1 MYVFKA
7 IITIL
12 LVGWGALLVPSSAQD
27 MKVSLKSDSTF
38 FAAEEEAKTFKGFDV
53 DTSKINVINMAFQ
66 LAQDVVAASTNDD
79 AITNSLSTKSYFRQR
94 ADLVL
99 SSALPE
105 RTNVYATI
113 SFMNTEEGAHSTNSS
128 LVITNLEIEHYFKNN
143 MKFRIGRLC
152 NSVSE
157 SQFFGRI
164 ALEES
169 SAHML
174 GRKIFINDAIEWD
187 GRFRAN
193 GKGVFFVGL
202 KPVFKPVN
210 LKAFYAGMHHPLKNG
225 WQMHT
230 IVSLNRMFEED
241 LSATVPDFEGKDVY
255 FSYEAEVAHKT
266 TTSSVFLNAGGNIGS
281 LGMIPHTS
289 GPFDILKQARP
300 IVSRKGDSFK
310 ETFMA
315 STGLRLYP
323 ARMYPKSIFKQVGVE
338 AEMQGALTS
347 KFTALN
353 VCAYCKIG
361 ITQRLIL
368 SYFCTPEFIW
378 QYTNAD
384 RPSYMGAVVHF
395 LRLSVTVGKPGRM
408 FM

>member
-1 MYVFKA
+1 MFARKA
-7 IITIL
+7 FILML
-12 LVGWGALLVPSSAQD
+12 LVGWGTLSVPSSAQD
-27 MKVSLKSDSTF
+27 IKLTMKADSTF
-38 FAAEEEAKTFKGFDV
+38 NAAYDEAKTFKGFDV
-53 DTSKINVINMAFQ
+53 DTSKVNVINLAFQ
-66 LAQDVVAASTNDD
+66 VAQDLAVAN
-79 AITNSLSTKSYFRQR
+79 TNSSDVTDALASKSYFRQR

-105 RTNVYATI
+105 RTNVYATV
-113 SFMNTEEGAHSTNSS
+113 SFLNTEAGASS
-128 LVITNLEIEHYFKNN
+128 KASVVVTNLEIEHYFRNN

-164 ALEES
+164 ALEET

-174 GRKIFINDAIEWD
+174 GRKIFINDAFEWD
-187 GRFRAN
+187 GRFRVN

-202 KPVFKPVN
+202 KPIFKPFN
-210 LKAFYAGMHHPLKNG
+210 LKAFYAGMHHPFKNG

-230 IVSLNRMFEED
+230 IVSLNRMFEDE
-241 LSATVPDFEGKDVY
+241 LQSTVPDFTGKDVF

-266 TTSSVFLNAGGNIGS
+266 STHSVFLNVGGNVGS

-289 GPFDILKQARP
+289 GPYDILRQARP
-300 IVSRKGDSFK
+300 IVTRKGDSFT
-310 ETFMA
+310 ETFIP
-315 STGLRLYP
+315 STGFRIYP
-323 ARMYPKSIFKQVGVE
+323 AKINPKNIFKQVGLE
-338 AEMQGALTS
+338 AEVQGALTS

-361 ITQRLIL
+361 ITRRLIL

-378 QYTNAD
+378 QDCNPGK
-384 RPSYMGAVVHF
+384 PSFMGGVVNF
-395 LRLSVTVGKPGRM
+395 LRLNVTVGKPGRM

>member
-1 MYVFKA
+1 MFVRKA
-7 IITIL
+7 FILML
-12 LVGWGALLVPSSAQD
+12 LVGWGTLSVPSSAQN
-27 MKVSLKSDSTF
+27 MKLTLKADSAF
-38 FAAEEEAKTFKGFDV
+38 NAAYDEAKTFKGFDV
-53 DTSKINVINMAFQ
+53 DTSKINVINLAFQ
-66 LAQDVVAASTNDD
+66 VAQDLAVVSTNNSEVTD
-79 AITNSLSTKSYFRQR
+79 ALPSKSYFRQR

-105 RTNVYATI
+105 RTNVYATV
-113 SFMNTEEGAHSTNSS
+113 SFLNTEAGASS
-128 LVITNLEIEHYFKNN
+128 KASVVVTNLEIEHYFRNN

-164 ALEES
+164 ALEET

-174 GRKIFINDAIEWD
+174 GRKIFINDAFEWD
-187 GRFRAN
+187 GRFRVN

-202 KPVFKPVN
+202 KPVFKPFN
-210 LKAFYAGMHHPLKNG
+210 LKAFYAGMHHPFKNG

-230 IVSLNRMFEED
+230 IISLNRMFEED
-241 LSATVPDFEGKDVY
+241 LKTTVPDYTGKDVY

-266 TTSSVFLNAGGNIGS
+266 STHSVFLNVGGNVGS
-281 LGMIPHTS
+281 LGLIPHTS

-300 IVSRKGDSFK
+300 IVTRKGDSFR
-310 ETFMA
+310 ETFIP
-315 STGLRLYP
+315 STGFRIYP
-323 ARMYPKSIFKQVGVE
+323 AKTYPKNIFKQVGLE
-338 AEMQGALTS
+338 AEVQGALTD

-353 VCAYCKIG
+353 LCAYCKIG
-361 ITQRLIL
+361 ITRRLIL

-378 QYTNAD
+378 QDCNPGK
-384 RPSYMGAVVHF
+384 PSFMGGVVNF
-395 LRLSVTVGKPGRM
+395 LRLNVTVGKPGRM

>member
-1 MYVFKA
+1 MYANKA
-7 IITIL
+7 FILML
-12 LVGWGALLVPSSAQD
+12 LVGWGARSVPSSAQD
-27 MKVSLKSDSTF
+27 MKLTLKADSAF
-38 FAAEEEAKTFKGFDV
+38 NAAYDESKTFKGFDV
-53 DTSKINVINMAFQ
+53 DTSKINVINLAFQ
-66 LAQDVVAASTNDD
+66 VAQDLAVANTNNSDV
-79 AITNSLSTKSYFRQR
+79 TNALPNKSYMRQR

-105 RTNVYATI
+105 RTNVYTTI
-113 SFMNTEEGAHSTNSS
+113 SFMNTEEGTRSNAS
-128 LVITNLEIEHYFKNN
+128 LVITNLEIEHYFRNN

-174 GRKIFINDAIEWD
+174 GRKIFINDAFEWD
-187 GRFRAN
+187 GRFRVN
-193 GKGVFFVGL
+193 GRGVFFVGL
-202 KPVFKPVN
+202 KPIFKPFN
-210 LKAFYAGMHHPLKNG
+210 LKAFYAGMHHPFKSG
-225 WQMHT
+225 FQMHA

-241 LSATVPDFEGKDVY
+241 LQSSVPDFTGKDVY

-266 TTSSVFLNAGGNIGS
+266 STHSVFLNVGGNVGS

-289 GPFDILKQARP
+289 GPYDILKQARP
-300 IVSRKGDSFK
+300 VVKRKGDSFK
-310 ETFMA
+310 ETFIP
-315 STGLRLYP
+315 STGFRIYP
-323 ARMYPKSIFKQVGVE
+323 AKMSPKNIFKQVGLE
-338 AEMQGALTS
+338 AEVQGALTN

-361 ITQRLIL
+361 ITRRLIL

-378 QYTNAD
+378 QNNNPD
-384 RPSYMGAVVHF
+384 KPSFMGGVVNF
-395 LRLSVTVGKPGRM
+395 LRLNVTVGKPGRM

>member
-1 MYVFKA
+1 MYARKA
-7 IITIL
+7 FILML
-12 LVGWGALLVPSSAQD
+12 LVGWGTLYVPSSAQD
-27 MKVSLKSDSTF
+27 MKLTMKADSTF
-38 FAAEEEAKTFKGFDV
+38 NAAYEEAKTFKGFDV
-53 DTSKINVINMAFQ
+53 DTSKINVINLAFQ
-66 LAQDVVAASTNDD
+66 VAQDVAVVGTNNSDVTD
-79 AITNSLSTKSYFRQR
+79 ALPSKSYFRQR

-105 RTNVYATI
+105 RTNVYATV
-113 SFMNTEEGAHSTNSS
+113 SFLNTEAGASS
-128 LVITNLEIEHYFKNN
+128 KASVVITNLEIEHYFRNN

-187 GRFRAN
+187 GRFRVN
-193 GKGVFFVGL
+193 GIGVFFVGL
-202 KPVFKPVN
+202 KPVFKPFN

-225 WQMHT
+225 WQMHI

-241 LSATVPDFEGKDVY
+241 LHSTVSDFTGKDVF

-266 TTSSVFLNAGGNIGS
+266 STHSVFLNVGGNVGS
-281 LGMIPHTS
+281 LGLIPHTS

-300 IVSRKGDSFK
+300 IVTRKGDSFR
-310 ETFMA
+310 ETFIP
-315 STGLRLYP
+315 STGFRLYP
-323 ARMYPKSIFKQVGVE
+323 AKLNPKNIFKQVGLE
-338 AEMQGALTS
+338 AEVQGALTNR
-347 KFTALN
+347 FTALN

-361 ITQRLIL
+361 ITRRLIL

-378 QYTNAD
+378 QESNPGK
-384 RPSYMGAVVHF
+384 PSFMGGVVNF
-395 LRLSVTVGKPGRM
+395 LRLNVTVGKPGRM

>member
-1 MYVFKA
+1 MFVRKA
-7 IITIL
+7 FILML
-12 LVGWGALLVPSSAQD
+12 LVGWGTLSVPSSAQN
-27 MKVSLKSDSTF
+27 MKLTLKADSAF
-38 FAAEEEAKTFKGFDV
+38 NAAYDEAKTFKGFDV
-53 DTSKINVINMAFQ
+53 DTSKVNVINMAFQ
-66 LAQDVVAASTNDD
+66 VAQDLAVVSTNNSEVTD
-79 AITNSLSTKSYFRQR
+79 ALPSKSYFRQR

-105 RTNVYATI
+105 RTNVYATV
-113 SFMNTEEGAHSTNSS
+113 SFLNTEAGASS
-128 LVITNLEIEHYFKNN
+128 KASVVVTNLEIEHYFRNN

-174 GRKIFINDAIEWD
+174 GRKIFINDAFEWD
-187 GRFRAN
+187 GRFRVN
-193 GKGVFFVGL
+193 GRGVFFVGL
-202 KPVFKPVN
+202 KPTFKPFN
-210 LKAFYAGMHHPLKNG
+210 LKSFYAGMHHPLKNG
-225 WQMHT
+225 FQMHT

-241 LSATVPDFEGKDVY
+241 LQPALPDYTGKDVF

-266 TTSSVFLNAGGNIGS
+266 STHSVFLNVGGNVGS

-289 GPFDILKQARP
+289 GSYDILKQARP
-300 IVSRKGDSFK
+300 IVTRKGDSFR
-310 ETFMA
+310 ETFITA
-315 STGLRLYP
+315 TGFRIYP
-323 ARMYPKSIFKQVGVE
+323 ARMYSNSILKQVGLE
-338 AEMQGALTS
+338 AEVQGALTN
-347 KFTALN
+347 KFMALN

-361 ITQRLIL
+361 ITRRLIL

-378 QYTNAD
+378 QDCNPD
-384 RPSYMGAVVHF
+384 KPSYMGGVVNF
-395 LRLSVTVGKPGRM
+395 LRLNVTVGKPGRM

>member
-1 MYVFKA
+1 MYARKA
-7 IITIL
+7 FILML
-12 LVGWGALLVPSSAQD
+12 LVGWGTLSVPSSAQD
-27 MKVSLKSDSTF
+27 MKLIMKADSTF
-38 FAAEEEAKTFKGFDV
+38 NAAYDESKTFKGFDV
-53 DTSKINVINMAFQ
+53 DTSKINVINLAFQ
-66 LAQDVVAASTNDD
+66 VAQDLAVVNTNNSEVTD
-79 AITNSLSTKSYFRQR
+79 ALPSKSYFRQR

-105 RTNVYATI
+105 RTNVYATV
-113 SFMNTEEGAHSTNSS
+113 SFMNKEGGTGSNAS
-128 LVITNLEIEHYFKNN
+128 VIITNLEIEHYFRNN

-187 GRFRAN
+187 GRFRTN

-202 KPVFKPVN
+202 KPVFKPFN

-241 LSATVPDFEGKDVY
+241 LHSTVSDFTGKDVF

-266 TTSSVFLNAGGNIGS
+266 STHSVFLNVGGNVGS
-281 LGMIPHTS
+281 LGLIPHTS
-289 GPFDILKQARP
+289 GPFDILKQARS
-300 IVSRKGDSFK
+300 IVTRKGDSFR
-310 ETFMA
+310 ETFIP
-315 STGLRLYP
+315 STGFRLYP
-323 ARMYPKSIFKQVGVE
+323 AKLNPKNIFKQVGLE
-338 AEMQGALTS
+338 AEVQGALTNR
-347 KFTALN
+347 FTALN

-361 ITQRLIL
+361 ITRRLVL

-378 QYTNAD
+378 QDSNPGK
-384 RPSYMGAVVHF
+384 PSFMGGVVNF
-395 LRLSVTVGKPGRM
+395 LRLNVTVGKPGRM

>member
-1 MYVFKA
+1 MYARKA
-7 IITIL
+7 FILML
-12 LVGWGALLVPSSAQD
+12 LVGWGTLSVPSSAQD
-27 MKVSLKSDSTF
+27 MKLIMKADSTF
-38 FAAEEEAKTFKGFDV
+38 NAAYDESKTFKGFDV

-66 LAQDVVAASTNDD
+66 VAQDLAVVNTNNSEVTD
-79 AITNSLSTKSYFRQR
+79 ALPSKSYFRQR

-105 RTNVYATI
+105 RTNVYATV
-113 SFMNTEEGAHSTNSS
+113 SFMNKEGGTGSNASV
-128 LVITNLEIEHYFKNN
+128 VITNLEIEHYFRHN

-202 KPVFKPVN
+202 KPVFKPFN

-241 LSATVPDFEGKDVY
+241 LHSTVPDFTGKDVF

-266 TTSSVFLNAGGNIGS
+266 STHSVFLNVGGNVGS

-289 GPFDILKQARP
+289 GPYDILKQARP
-300 IVSRKGDSFK
+300 IVTRKGDSFS
-310 ETFMA
+310 ETFIP
-315 STGLRLYP
+315 STGFRLYP
-323 ARMYPKSIFKQVGVE
+323 AKLNPKNIFKQVGLE
-338 AEMQGALTS
+338 AEVQGALTNR
-347 KFTALN
+347 FTALN

-361 ITQRLIL
+361 ITRRLIL

-378 QYTNAD
+378 QESNPGK
-384 RPSYMGAVVHF
+384 PSFMGGVVNF
-395 LRLSVTVGKPGRM
+395 LRLNVTVGKPGRM

>member
-1 MYVFKA
+1 MYARKA
-7 IITIL
+7 FILML
-12 LVGWGALLVPSSAQD
+12 LVGWGTLSVPSSAQD
-27 MKVSLKSDSTF
+27 MKLIMKADSTF
-38 FAAEEEAKTFKGFDV
+38 NAAYDEAKTFKGFDV
-53 DTSKINVINMAFQ
+53 DTSKINVINLAFQ
-66 LAQDVVAASTNDD
+66 VAQDLAVASTNNSDVTD
-79 AITNSLSTKSYFRQR
+79 ALANKSYFRQR

-105 RTNVYATI
+105 RTNVYATV
-113 SFMNTEEGAHSTNSS
+113 SFMNKEGGTGSNASV
-128 LVITNLEIEHYFKNN
+128 VITNLEIEHYFRHN

-202 KPVFKPVN
+202 KPVFKPFN

-241 LSATVPDFEGKDVY
+241 LHSTVPDFTGKDVF

-266 TTSSVFLNAGGNIGS
+266 STHSVFLNVGGNVGS

-289 GPFDILKQARP
+289 GPYDILKQARP
-300 IVSRKGDSFK
+300 IVTRKGDSFS
-310 ETFMA
+310 ETFIP
-315 STGLRLYP
+315 STGFRLYP
-323 ARMYPKSIFKQVGVE
+323 AKLNPKNIFKQVGLE
-338 AEMQGALTS
+338 AEVQGALTNR
-347 KFTALN
+347 FTALN

-361 ITQRLIL
+361 ITRRLIL

-378 QYTNAD
+378 QESNPGK
-384 RPSYMGAVVHF
+384 PSFMGGVVNF
-395 LRLSVTVGKPGRM
+395 LRLNVTVGKPGRM

>member
-1 MYVFKA
+1 MFVRKA
-7 IITIL
+7 FILML
-12 LVGWGALLVPSSAQD
+12 LVGWGTLSVPSSAQN
-27 MKVSLKSDSTF
+27 MKLTMKADSAF
-38 FAAEEEAKTFKGFDV
+38 NAAYDESKTFKGFDV
-53 DTSKINVINMAFQ
+53 DTSKINVINLAFQ
-66 LAQDVVAASTNDD
+66 VAQDLAVVSTNNSEVTD
-79 AITNSLSTKSYFRQR
+79 ALPSKSYFRQR

-105 RTNVYATI
+105 RTNVYATV
-113 SFMNTEEGAHSTNSS
+113 SFLNTEAGASS
-128 LVITNLEIEHYFKNN
+128 KASVVVTNLEIEHYFRNN

-164 ALEES
+164 ALEET

-174 GRKIFINDAIEWD
+174 GRKIFINDAFEWD
-187 GRFRAN
+187 GRFRVN

-202 KPVFKPVN
+202 KPVFKPFN
-210 LKAFYAGMHHPLKNG
+210 LKAFYAGMHHPFKNG

-230 IVSLNRMFEED
+230 IISLNRMFEED
-241 LSATVPDFEGKDVY
+241 LKTTVPDYTGKDVY

-266 TTSSVFLNAGGNIGS
+266 STHSVFLNVGGNVGS

-289 GPFDILKQARP
+289 GPYDILKQARP
-300 IVSRKGDSFK
+300 VVTRKGDSFR
-310 ETFMA
+310 ETFITA
-315 STGLRLYP
+315 TGFRIYP
-323 ARMYPKSIFKQVGVE
+323 AKTYSNCIFKQVGLE
-338 AEMQGALTS
+338 AEVQGALTS

-361 ITQRLIL
+361 ITRRLIL
-368 SYFCTPEFIW
+368 SYYCTPEFIW
-378 QYTNAD
+378 QDCNPG
-384 RPSYMGAVVHF
+384 RPSFMGGVVNF
-395 LRLSVTVGKPGRM
+395 LRLNVTVGKPGRM

>member
-1 MYVFKA
+1 MYARKA
-7 IITIL
+7 FIL
-12 LVGWGALLVPSSAQD
+12 MSLVGWGTLSVPSSAQD
-27 MKVSLKSDSTF
+27 MRLTMKTDSTF
-38 FAAEEEAKTFKGFDV
+38 NAAYDESKTFKGFDV
-53 DTSKINVINMAFQ
+53 DTSQVNVINLAFQ
-66 LAQDVVAASTNDD
+66 LALDAAVANTNHSDV
-79 AITNSLSTKSYFRQR
+79 TNSLPSRSYFRQR

-105 RTNVYATI
+105 RTNVYATV
-113 SFMNTEEGAHSTNSS
+113 SFMNNEEGTRSNAS
-128 LVITNLEIEHYFKNN
+128 LVITNLEIEHYFRRN

-174 GRKIFINDAIEWD
+174 GRKIFINDAFEWD

-193 GKGVFFVGL
+193 GRGVFFVGL
-202 KPVFKPVN
+202 KPFFKPFN
-210 LKAFYAGMHHPLKNG
+210 LKSFYAGMHHPFVNG
-225 WQMHT
+225 FQMHT

-241 LSATVPDFEGKDVY
+241 IQPVLPDFTGKDVF

-266 TTSSVFLNAGGNIGS
+266 STHSLFLNVGGNVGS

-289 GPFDILKQARP
+289 GPYDILKQARP
-300 IVSRKGDSFK
+300 IVTRKGDSFK
-310 ETFMA
+310 ETFIT
-315 STGLRLYP
+315 STGFRIYP
-323 ARMYPKSIFKQVGVE
+323 AKMYPNSILKQVGLE
-338 AEMQGALTS
+338 AEVQGALTDR
-347 KFTALN
+347 FTALN

-361 ITQRLIL
+361 ITRRLIL

-378 QYTNAD
+378 QDCNPGK
-384 RPSYMGAVVHF
+384 PSFMGGVVNF
-395 LRLSVTVGKPGRM
+395 LRLNVTVGKPGRM